1 MKKIILF
8 IFFIFMYTISCT
20 KQSSI
25 VNEAIFINMGGEPKT
40 IDPTLNSLNAAS
52 CYIHHAFE
60 GLTKMDSNNNVKPGM
75 AEKWDISDDGLIY
88 TFHLRT
94 NALWSDGTNVTAK
107 DFEYSW
113 KRSVNPSVAAEYAY
127 MMEIVKNSKEINEG
141 TMHYNELAVKA
152 IDDYTFQVTLV
163 NPLPYFLEFIASTGI
178 FMPIREDIINT
189 YGDEWTLKPE
199 TYIGNGP
206 YSMTERL
213 IDEKIVFT
221 ANKNYYNPNE
231 QVAKQINFV
240 LMSEPNTA
248 MTGIKNASIHFSALE
263 PPSAE
268 IESLKAN
275 NFIIEN
281 NAIGTYYI
289 ELNITNNAL
298 KDKRVR
304 QALSLAIDRN
314 YLVLNVTR
322 GGQTPAGAFVPPTVK
337 GSNSTFR
344 VENQEYIDNKAYLAN
359 VEKAK
364 QLMAQ
369 AGYPNGEGFP
379 VLELKVSPGIYV
391 LIGEAIQQMWKNNL
405 NIDIKLLQ
413 EEFPITLQTLLD
425 KDYQM
430 ARMGWTG
437 DYNDPMTMLEI
448 MLSYSGVNH
457 TGFANAN
464 YDSLINKAKTAVDN
478 SVRMTAMKEAEAIL
492 MDEMP
497 IIPLYYRTDSF
508 MINPILKNVVLSPLG
523 RHKFNYCYIEVT
535 KNTNR

>member
-1 MKKIILF
+1 MKKIVLIISF
-8 IFFIFMYTISCT
+8 IFIYAISCT
-20 KQSSI
+20 KQRSI
-25 VNEAIFINMGGEPKT
+25 VNEAISINMGPEPKT
-40 IDPTLNSLNAAS
+40 LDPTLNSLNAVS
-52 CYIHHAFE
+52 CYILHAFE
-60 GLTKMDSNNNVKPGM
+60 GLTKMDSNNNVQAGM
-75 AEKWDISDDGLIY
+75 AEKWEISEDGLIY

-127 MMEIVKNSKEINEG
+127 MMEIVKNAKEINEG
-141 TMHYNELAVKA
+141 TMNYNELAVKA
-152 IDDYTFQVTLV
+152 IDDYTFQVTLA
-163 NPLPYFLEFIASTGI
+163 NPSPYFLEFIASTGI
-178 FMPIREDIINT
+178 FMPLREDIINT

-199 TYIGNGP
+199 TYIVNGP

-213 IDEKIVFT
+213 IDEKIVFS

-231 QVAKQINFV
+231 QVAKKINFI

-248 MTGIKNASIHFSALE
+248 MSGIKNASIHFSALE
-263 PPSAE
+263 PPSSE
-268 IESLKAN
+268 IASLKAEN
-275 NFIIEN
+275 LLIEN
-281 NAIGTYYI
+281 KAIGTYYI

-314 YLVLNVTR
+314 YLVLNVTK
-322 GGQTPAGAFVPPTVK
+322 GGQVPAGGFIPPTVR

-344 VENQEYIDNKAYLAN
+344 VENQEYINNKNYLAN

-364 QLMAQ
+364 QLMAE
-369 AGYPNGEGFP
+369 AGYPNGNNFP

-391 LIGEAIQQMWKNNL
+391 LLGEAMQQMWKDNL

-413 EEFPITLQTLLD
+413 EEFPITLQTLVD
-425 KDYQM
+425 KDYEM

-437 DYNDPMTMLEI
+437 DYNDPMTMLEV
-448 MLSYSGVNH
+448 MLSYSGINH
-457 TGFANAN
+457 TGFSNSN
-464 YDSLINKAKTAVDN
+464 YDNLINTARTSADN
-478 SVRMTAMKEAEAIL
+478 SVRMNAMKEAEAIL
-492 MDEMP
+492 LDEMP
-497 IIPLYYRTDSF
+497 IIPLYYRTDLF

>member
-1 MKKIILF
+1 MKKLILIISFVF
-8 IFFIFMYTISCT
+8 IYTISCT

-25 VNEAIFINMGGEPKT
+25 VNEAISINMGPEPKT
-40 IDPTLNSLNAAS
+40 LDPTLNSLNAVS
-52 CYIHHAFE
+52 CYILHAFE
-60 GLTKMDSNNNVKPGM
+60 GLTKMDANNNVQGGM
-75 AEKWDISDDGLIY
+75 AEKWDISEDGLVY

-94 NALWSDGTNVTAK
+94 NALWSDGKNVTAK
-107 DFEYSW
+107 DFEYAW
-113 KRSVNPSVAAEYAY
+113 KRSVDPSVAAEYAY
-127 MMEIVKNSKEINEG
+127 MMEIVKNAKEINEG
-141 TMHYNELAVKA
+141 TMNYNELAVKA
-152 IDDYTFQVTLV
+152 IDDYTFEVTLV
-163 NPLPYFLEFIASTGI
+163 NPLPYFLEFISSTGI
-178 FMPIREDIINT
+178 FMPLREDIINT

-221 ANKNYYNPNE
+221 ANKNYYNPDE
-231 QVAKQINFV
+231 QVAKKINFV

-248 MTGIKNASIHFSALE
+248 MSGIKNASIHFSALE
-263 PPSAE
+263 PPSSE
-268 IESLKAN
+268 IEALKADN
-275 NFIIEN
+275 SLIEN

-289 ELNITNNAL
+289 ELNITNSAL

-304 QALSLAIDRN
+304 QALALAIDRN
-314 YLVLNVTR
+314 YLVINVTK
-322 GGQTPAGAFVPPTVK
+322 GGQTPAGAFVAPTIK
-337 GSNSTFR
+337 GSNATFR
-344 VENQEYIDNKAYLAN
+344 VENQEYINNKTYLAN

-425 KDYQM
+425 KDYDM

-448 MLSYSGVNH
+448 MASYSGVNH
-457 TGFANAN
+457 SGFSNAN
-464 YDSLINKAKTAVDN
+464 YDNYINIAKTSADN
-478 SVRMTAMKEAEAIL
+478 NVRMNAMKEAEAIL

-497 IIPLYYRTDSF
+497 VIPLYYRTDLF

-535 KNTNR
+535 KSTNK